1 MPHFYY
7 SLNINNYWVNTSISM
22 KHVHSIMVLARNN
35 KHQNLIN
42 AKQYNV
48 VLSQQCIT
56 PFISQTGEQL
66 LTADNKFVS

>member
-1 MPHFYY
+1 
-7 SLNINNYWVNTSISM
+7 M

-66 LTADNKFVS
+66 LTADNKFVSCKTLLYCSGTVQIVS